1 MDAKTDENA
10 VNLVYALLSL
20 HDNFD
25 LEGFAEKRQAA
36 LNAVIY
42 GAPRKAPQYVRLL
55 HLFSSR
61 CNGSDLILIVLSSK
75 NSSKINI
82 LRINDMLH

>member
-1 MDAKTDENA
+1 MSKSDENA

-36 LNAVIY
+36 LNALIS
-42 GAPRKAPQYVRLL
+42 GAPRKATQYVRSFPFWDGMPQTL
-55 HLFSSR
+55 SS
-61 CNGSDLILIVLSSK
+61 VLSSK
-75 NSSKINI
+75 NFSKINI
-82 LRINDMLH
+82 QRINGLLH